1 MFQRICFNYLFSKD
15 SDYIQVFQGRVMILK
30 VSKIYLFVL
39 LNMEYKESYQ
49 RR

>member
-1 MFQRICFNYLFSKD
+1 
-15 SDYIQVFQGRVMILK
+15 MILK

-49 RR
+49 RRLKKKSNVKIIAEIVMPIKSDLK

>member
-1 MFQRICFNYLFSKD
+1 
-15 SDYIQVFQGRVMILK
+15 MILK

-49 RR
+49 RRLKKKVM